1 MQDATCIICM
11 EPVGDGRSY
20 STMVCP
26 ACQHAWFHRVCIQV
40 GALSSPCGHRRCSAA
55 AGPAHTH
62 VFHVSAAGTGLALR
76 DLSLPMP
83 PLQRLGRVYSRYA
96 PHGDPHPIQVG
107 VFQPALEM

>member
-40 GALSSPCGHRRCSAA
+40 GALSSPCGHRRFSAA
-55 AGPAHTH
+55 PGLAHIH
-62 VFHVSAAGTGLALR
+62 SACVSAAGTGSARR
-76 DLSLPMP
+76 DLLLPVP
-83 PLQRLGRVYSRYA
+83 PLQRPGQVY
-96 PHGDPHPIQVG
+96 
-107 VFQPALEM
+107 